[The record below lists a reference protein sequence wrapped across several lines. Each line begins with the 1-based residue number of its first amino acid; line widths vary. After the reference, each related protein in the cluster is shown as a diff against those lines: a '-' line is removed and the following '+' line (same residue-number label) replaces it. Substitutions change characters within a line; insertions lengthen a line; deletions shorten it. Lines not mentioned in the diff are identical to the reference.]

1 MSYRSAFQKPMQEG
15 VALLHAIQDAYAAKE
30 VTVA

>member
-15 VALLHAIQDAYAAKE
+15 VMLLHTIQDAYAAKE